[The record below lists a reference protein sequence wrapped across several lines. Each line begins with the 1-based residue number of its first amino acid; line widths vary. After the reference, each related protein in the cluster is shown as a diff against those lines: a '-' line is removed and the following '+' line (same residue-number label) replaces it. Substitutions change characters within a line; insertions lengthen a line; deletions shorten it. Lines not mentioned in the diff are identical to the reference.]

1 MAAAASASLGISTNA
16 KPRARPVSLNLPVLF
31 EAPRAQDLGEGPLP
45 RRYETL
51 A

>member
-1 MAAAASASLGISTNA
+1 MLPTN
-16 KPRARPVSLNLPVLF
+16 KLFILTLPVLF